1 MGNHYRTS
9 VPAPASARHR
19 RNQCQRGQSI
29 TEFALVLPVAI
40 LVLALAATGGQMLM
54 AGIDLTQAARAG
66 AVAAQ
71 ASYNGHV
78 TGSGETY
85 AACAA
90 TLQEMGVSAS
100 TCPAAGGTPPI
111 QVAVTNTPDS
121 ATGVPTITV
130 TATQQ
135 IDAFLPIFGSGL
147 TVKVAAT
154 AGGAAASGGGGGG
167 G

>member
-1 MGNHYRTS
+1 M
-9 VPAPASARHR
+9 
-19 RNQCQRGQSI
+19 
-29 TEFALVLPVAI
+29 LPVAI

-78 TGSGETY
+78 TGTGETY
-85 AACAA
+85 AACTA
-90 TLQEMGVSAS
+90 TLQEMGMSAS
-100 TCPAAGGTPPI
+100 TCSSGGGTPPI
-111 QVAVTNTPDS
+111 QVAVTNTPNS
-121 ATGVPTITV
+121 TTSVPAITV
-130 TATQQ
+130 TASQQ

-167 G
+167 GGS